1 MYTDLGY
8 DFHVRA
14 MTEMLRI
21 CREIRIFPIVDLDAK
36 QTDLVSDVVEYFK
49 QNHSVEIFK
58 TQYEFQKGGNK
69 MLVIKQICC

>member
-1 MYTDLGY
+1 
-8 DFHVRA
+8 
-14 MTEMLRI
+14 MTEMLLV

-36 QTDLVSDVVEYFK
+36 QTSMVSDVVNYFK
-49 QNHSVEIFK
+49 QNHAVEIRK